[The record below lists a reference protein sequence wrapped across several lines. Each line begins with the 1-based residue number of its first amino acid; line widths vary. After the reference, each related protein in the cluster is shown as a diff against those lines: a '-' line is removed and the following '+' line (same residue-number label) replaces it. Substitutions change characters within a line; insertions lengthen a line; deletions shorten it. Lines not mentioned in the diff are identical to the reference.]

1 MNYKQIFLIVVLFL
15 HAVLPVSAQYKEFR
29 QVVFHASEPD
39 GTHLLSPGEGVSQ
52 ELSLPPSSIPMRN
65 TLRVTGGILQPE
77 RYRKRGE
84 ELFRQAEFQLEDNL
98 DSLIHW
104 HDRRSL
110 YFGGQGE
117 DFPRQAFNRI
127 ALDGLSTVTLTLSI
141 PVVKAQDLQVC
152 PGGRFGVELQF
163 YRHRQGRHH
172 LDVYDAPDSL
182 VFVPLPGGT
191 YKKKIIEHAVQV
203 PADMACVVLNIEALA
218 FTGEVWVEAPS
229 LLRGRDCFWHM
240 PFAPHDMETRE
251 VNYWVGKNLSDRSW
265 PMWQLELDGEVIFR
279 GKVFD
284 RASCVADFRMPLP
297 SGQLNGRKL
306 RLTLL
311 REPHRQAFPY
321 ELRTL
326 EVLQEPARPFEV
338 IAVPPYVAS
347 GAAFGILL
355 ETNVPGQTLTAHT
368 DSPAISPRE
377 QTVCFDEPGL
387 HVLEFRAV
395 QPAVDIS
402 LALSD
407 GQRTEQVAVRQ
418 ILCREG
424 SPVYLS
430 VGDDIYIDKNRS
442 SYDPYF
448 KWYLGCRAGNWMQFR
463 PSYQWSGVRNIRP
476 DVVRYYTQL
485 MCQMQVPYA
494 WQVEGRTLAG
504 DSINPTVAQLESPMF
519 RGKQAH
525 ENDGG
530 YYYWGH
536 FLYWGFFSDMA
547 ARTRPLGGI
556 FAKHRPIF
564 TDHGTFVHYD
574 PKAVQD
580 MADGACYFVQNLSS
594 SRGESTR
601 HTGPSTLFRYF
612 YQAGYEWA
620 GAEQMYG
627 PEETVMSALRGASR
641 AYNRPVYGS
650 LHAMQWGTK
659 DYNNPA
665 HSLRHYMSLATAY
678 MHGSSHLNTE
688 DGLWT
693 DEYLNDR
700 YTPGGKMHM
709 DVQHRMLD
717 FIETHS
723 RRGSLHTNIAVV
735 QGRNCSWKC
744 FGRGSM
750 WSQNDPKWAFGRA
763 NESFDLLRVFYPD
776 NYFDGC
782 GPEHWFTHTPY
793 GAVDILPIEAS
804 QEVLNGYRLLI
815 FLGWNTFDAQDF
827 QRLRLFV
834 ERGGTLVLTA
844 AHLNTSLQPDVQPQ
858 PARDPVLTELLG
870 PDYASLTELLVRD
883 YGLGRVIFFP
893 QAVYPSEPDLRAA
906 YEDTMRE
913 QAARVNQPE
922 PASGW
927 IESGDGVSFTCWQGP
942 DMRTLYVLHPRWQ
955 DSAPASFR
963 LRLGGQSFPMQV
975 EQGKLRPIYCANGV
989 AISPEG
995 NTTDVLRITPTLT
1008 GCVAVV
1014 QNTEPDE
1021 LFIATASSS
1030 VPQRRSLPK
1039 AGIHTLE
1046 INFSAEQ

>member
-1 MNYKQIFLIVVLFL
+1 MNYKQIILLVVLFL
-15 HAVLPVSAQYKEFR
+15 HPVLPVSAQYKELR
-29 QVVFHASEPD
+29 QVVFHASEPG

-127 ALDGLSTVTLTLSI
+127 ALDGLSTGTLTLSI
-141 PVVKAQDLQVC
+141 PVVKALDLQVC

-265 PMWQLELDGEVIFR
+265 PMWQLELDGEVIFC

-284 RASCVADFRMPLP
+284 RASCVADFRLPLP

-347 GAAFGILL
+347 GAAFGILV

-407 GQRTEQVAVRQ
+407 GQRTEQVA
-418 ILCREG
+418 
-424 SPVYLS
+424 
-430 VGDDIYIDKNRS
+430 
-442 SYDPYF
+442 
-448 KWYLGCRAGNWMQFR
+448 
-463 PSYQWSGVRNIRP
+463 
-476 DVVRYYTQL
+476 
-485 MCQMQVPYA
+485 
-494 WQVEGRTLAG
+494 
-504 DSINPTVAQLESPMF
+504 
-519 RGKQAH
+519 
-525 ENDGG
+525 
-530 YYYWGH
+530 
-536 FLYWGFFSDMA
+536 
-547 ARTRPLGGI
+547 
-556 FAKHRPIF
+556 
-564 TDHGTFVHYD
+564 
-574 PKAVQD
+574 
-580 MADGACYFVQNLSS
+580 
-594 SRGESTR
+594 
-601 HTGPSTLFRYF
+601 
-612 YQAGYEWA
+612 
-620 GAEQMYG
+620 
-627 PEETVMSALRGASR
+627 
-641 AYNRPVYGS
+641 
-650 LHAMQWGTK
+650 
-659 DYNNPA
+659 
-665 HSLRHYMSLATAY
+665 
-678 MHGSSHLNTE
+678 
-688 DGLWT
+688 
-693 DEYLNDR
+693 
-700 YTPGGKMHM
+700 
-709 DVQHRMLD
+709 
-717 FIETHS
+717 
-723 RRGSLHTNIAVV
+723 
-735 QGRNCSWKC
+735 
-744 FGRGSM
+744 
-750 WSQNDPKWAFGRA
+750 
-763 NESFDLLRVFYPD
+763 
-776 NYFDGC
+776 
-782 GPEHWFTHTPY
+782 
-793 GAVDILPIEAS
+793 
-804 QEVLNGYRLLI
+804 
-815 FLGWNTFDAQDF
+815 
-827 QRLRLFV
+827 
-834 ERGGTLVLTA
+834 
-844 AHLNTSLQPDVQPQ
+844 
-858 PARDPVLTELLG
+858 
-870 PDYASLTELLVRD
+870 
-883 YGLGRVIFFP
+883 
-893 QAVYPSEPDLRAA
+893 
-906 YEDTMRE
+906 
-913 QAARVNQPE
+913 ARVNQPE

-927 IESGDGVSFTCWQGP
+927 IESGNGVSFTCWQGP

-955 DSAPASFR
+955 DSAPASFQ
-963 LRLGGQSFPMQV
+963 LCLGGQSFPMQV

-1046 INFSAEQ
+1046 INFSAGQ